1 MRLSKNPVNS
11 KGLIGIDKSIAHVES
26 LLQKESK
33 KVCVIGICGMG
44 GIGKTTIAEEIFS
57 QNRSKYDGGCFLPM
71 VSEELRR
78 NGMKSLKENIFS
90 TLLAEDVKMD
100 TPNRLSSDI
109 ERRIGRMKALIVLDD
124 VKDTDQLEM
133 IFGTLDWF
141 RSDSRIIV
149 TTRDKQVLIAN
160 DVDDIYEVGV
170 LSSNEALELFN
181 LNAFKQ
187 SHLEMDYL
195 DISKRVVNY
204 AKGIPLVLKVLAH
217 LLRGKDKEVWE
228 SQLDKLKRMP
238 NKKVHDV
245 MRLSY
250 DDLDRL
256 EQKYFLD
263 IACFFNGLSLKVD
276 YMKLLLKDCESD
288 NSVAVGL
295 ERLKDKALI
304 TISDDNVIS
313 MHDIIQEMGREVVR
327 QESSEDPR
335 IRSRLWDPDEICDV
349 LTNDKVKHILIYGI
363 LDEKRGH

>member
-11 KGLIGIDKSIAHVES
+11 KGLIGIDKSIAHLES

-57 QNRSKYDGGCFLPM
+57 QNRSKYDGGCFMPK

-160 DVDDIYEVGV
+160 EVDDIYDLGV
-170 LSSNEALELFN
+170 WSIDKASDIFN
-181 LNAFKQ
+181 FN
-187 SHLEMDYL
+187 S
-195 DISKRVVNY
+195 
-204 AKGIPLVLKVLAH
+204 
-217 LLRGKDKEVWE
+217 
-228 SQLDKLKRMP
+228 LKR
-238 NKKVHDV
+238 NNH
-245 MRLSY
+245 
-250 DDLDRL
+250 
-256 EQKYFLD
+256 
-263 IACFFNGLSLKVD
+263 G
-276 YMKLLLKDCESD
+276 
-288 NSVAVGL
+288 G
-295 ERLKDKALI
+295 
-304 TISDDNVIS
+304 
-313 MHDIIQEMGREVVR
+313 
-327 QESSEDPR
+327 
-335 IRSRLWDPDEICDV
+335 
-349 LTNDKVKHILIYGI
+349 
-363 LDEKRGH
+363 